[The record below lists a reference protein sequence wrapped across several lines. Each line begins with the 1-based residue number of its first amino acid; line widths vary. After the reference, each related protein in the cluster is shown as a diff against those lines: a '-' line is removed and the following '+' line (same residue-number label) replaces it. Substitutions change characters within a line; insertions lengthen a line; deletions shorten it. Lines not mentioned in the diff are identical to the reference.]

1 MRGQGQ
7 GVVVITSGFPRRSE
21 TFALNELLALE
32 NSGLLAGIFAT
43 KPGDG
48 LSPQPGS
55 ERLLHRL
62 EVLAPG
68 RPDEQAAAVTARL
81 TGRIIRGIHAYFA
94 HTPAEVASNVARRL
108 GVPYSFSVHAR
119 DARKVD
125 RDTLTTRIRRAAGV
139 IACNTD
145 VAQDLSFGGNR
156 IRVVPHGVDL
166 ERFEPR
172 PLPVRQ
178 PLRLLAVGR
187 LVEKKGFDVLLA
199 AVARLALPFRLQ
211 IVGEGPERERLAAA
225 IAVGALGD
233 RVTLCGGRT
242 HADMPDLYANAHV
255 VVVPSVADSSGDRDG
270 LPNVVLEA
278 LASQR
283 PVVASAIAAIP
294 NAVIPE
300 KTGILVPP
308 RDVTALADALTSLA
322 SRPDLGERLGAEGR
336 RWVEHAYDL
345 RRCTDQ
351 FCRAIETIHA

>member
-1 MRGQGQ
+1 VSAERI
-7 GVVVITSGFPRRSE
+7 VVITSGFPRRSE

-32 NSGLLAGIFAT
+32 TSGLLAAIFAT

-62 EVLAPG
+62 EVLPAG
-68 RPDEQAAAVTARL
+68 RPHEQAAIVTARL
-81 TGRIIRGIHAYFA
+81 RGRVIRGIHAYFA
-94 HTPAEVASNVARRL
+94 HTPAEVASDVARQL

-125 RDTLTTRIRRAAGV
+125 RDSLTSRIHGAAGV
-139 IACNTD
+139 IACNPD
-145 VAQDLSFGGNR
+145 VVQDLRFNGASL
-156 IRVVPHGVDL
+156 RVIPHGVDL
-166 ERFEPR
+166 QRFEPR
-172 PLPVRQ
+172 PLPPRE

-187 LVEKKGFDVLLA
+187 LVVKKGFDVLLA
-199 AVARLALPFRLQ
+199 AVARLSLPFRLQ
-211 IVGEGPERERLAAA
+211 IVGDGPERERLLAA
-225 IAVGALGD
+225 IAAEALGD
-233 RVTLCGGRT
+233 CVTLCGGRT

-255 VVVPSVADSSGDRDG
+255 VVVPSVADASGDRDG

-283 PVVASAIAAIP
+283 PVVASHIGAIS
-294 NAVIPE
+294 NAVIPG

-308 RDVTALADALTSLA
+308 ADVAALAESLLSLA
-322 SRPDLGERLGAEGR
+322 RQPDLGERLGEEGR

-345 RRCTDQ
+345 KRCTEQ
-351 FCRAIETIHA
+351 FCRAIEAIHA

>member
-1 MRGQGQ
+1 VNAEQL
-7 GVVVITSGFPRRSE
+7 VVITSGFPRRSE

-32 NSGLLAGIFAT
+32 TAGLLAAVFAT

-55 ERLLHRL
+55 ERVLHLL
-62 EVLAPG
+62 EVLPAG
-68 RPDEQAAAVTARL
+68 RPNEQAAVVTARL
-81 TGRIIRGIHAYFA
+81 RGRSIRGIHGYFA
-94 HTPAEVASNVARRL
+94 HTPAEVASDVARQL

-125 RDTLTTRIRRAAGV
+125 RGTLTARIHGAAGV
-139 IACNTD
+139 IACNPD
-145 VAQDLSFGGNR
+145 VVQDLSFNGTSV
-156 IRVVPHGVDL
+156 RVIPHGVDL
-166 ERFEPR
+166 QRFEPR
-172 PLPVRQ
+172 PLPPGQ

-199 AVARLALPFRLQ
+199 AVARLSIPFRLQ
-211 IVGEGPERERLAAA
+211 IVGDGPLRERLTAA
-225 IAVGALGD
+225 IASDALGD
-233 RVTLCGGRT
+233 CVTLCGGRT
-242 HADMPDLYANAHV
+242 HAEMPDVYANAHV

-283 PVVASAIAAIP
+283 PVVASGIGAIP
-294 NAVIPE
+294 NAVIPG

-308 RDVTALADALTSLA
+308 GDVTALAEALVSLTSH
-322 SRPDLGERLGAEGR
+322 PDLGERLGREGR
-336 RWVEHAYDL
+336 CWVEHAYDL

-351 FCRAIETIHA
+351 FCRAIEAIHG